1 MILQNNKGK
10 EKNFKITRKRKRQK
24 TIKLTGDF
32 SIKAK
37 RQWNDIFK
45 CWEKNKLY
53 TQQNFYQEWGWNFQM
68 KIDTGVIKRPSQC
81 QLSIYCFSAPNSSF
95 CSTKVEMSS
104 LNTFLLPAGI
114 LLSFGNR
121 GHWRAIAGEFFFLVP
136 VLNLS

>member
-45 CWEKNKLY
+45 C
-53 TQQNFYQEWGWNFQM
+53 
-68 KIDTGVIKRPSQC
+68 
-81 QLSIYCFSAPNSSF
+81 
-95 CSTKVEMSS
+95 
-104 LNTFLLPAGI
+104 
-114 LLSFGNR
+114 
-121 GHWRAIAGEFFFLVP
+121 
-136 VLNLS
+136 